1 MRAVCS
7 DINELMTSLL
17 TLLIFFPVE
26 LHISETDRE
35 YLEADRDLR
44 QKLKRKMDSS
54 DELTQTKDAL
64 VRMDDEI
71 KQLRE
76 ELAKIK
82 KEQER
87 GAESSGPLVN
97 YALGYD
103 AKAFMAMTP
112 TKSLQWV
119 SDTLVPKLKQEMD
132 NHRREFSGLQMV
144 TGEKTDSIWTCSGFN
159 RGGSCT
165 SRWHVHDRPAKN
177 NPSLRF
183 KDLRLHCCALCY
195 EGLGVLINH
204 PVTSCPWILTS
215 TWSKLGEQGNKK

>member
-54 DELTQTKDAL
+54 DELTQTKEAL

-76 ELAKIK
+76 E
-82 KEQER
+82 
-87 GAESSGPLVN
+87 
-97 YALGYD
+97 
-103 AKAFMAMTP
+103 
-112 TKSLQWV
+112 
-119 SDTLVPKLKQEMD
+119 
-132 NHRREFSGLQMV
+132 
-144 TGEKTDSIWTCSGFN
+144 
-159 RGGSCT
+159 
-165 SRWHVHDRPAKN
+165 
-177 NPSLRF
+177 
-183 KDLRLHCCALCY
+183 
-195 EGLGVLINH
+195 
-204 PVTSCPWILTS
+204 
-215 TWSKLGEQGNKK
+215 